1 MRKQTIG
8 LAGALMLCGI
18 GMLTGC
24 GARGLEQAYS
34 FQEREAQMTPAAGAG
49 LAPFFAS
56 SLCVPES
63 ADGDIAPD
71 DAVTAQAGALFD
83 VTDSSVIYGKNIY
96 DQMYPASITKVMTA
110 IIAIEEGNLSD
121 EVTANDDVVIREA
134 GTSMAGIKPGDTFT
148 LEQLL
153 Y

>member
-18 GMLTGC
+18 SMLTGC

-63 ADGDIAPD
+63 ALVDIY
-71 DAVTAQAGALFD
+71 TFEFQRL
-83 VTDSSVIYGKNIY
+83 SV
-96 DQMYPASITKVMTA
+96 
-110 IIAIEEGNLSD
+110 D
-121 EVTANDDVVIREA
+121 E
-134 GTSMAGIKPGDTFT
+134 
-148 LEQLL
+148 
-153 Y
+153 

>member
-1 MRKQTIG
+1 MAGDVQMRKQTIG

-18 GMLTGC
+18 SMLTGC

-56 SLCVPES
+56 CLCVPES
-63 ADGDIAPD
+63 ADGAIAPD

-83 VTDSSVIYGKNIY
+83 GICSSK
-96 DQMYPASITKVMTA
+96 ASGSRSFLFLRSSRFICM
-110 IIAIEEGNLSD
+110 I
-121 EVTANDDVVIREA
+121 
-134 GTSMAGIKPGDTFT
+134 
-148 LEQLL
+148 
-153 Y
+153 